1 MKYSSLIQI
10 VPQPTVT
17 LLRTFDPCH
26 LSEYG
31 HLGEVGGHLSE
42 KSESEGEGHLGE
54 EVAANLLYGRL
65 DRDDVDESERPG
77 SGSGSGASGGQRP
90 PAPRPRKNLPAAAKK
105 INFGLS
111 PPPPKPPR
119 NFNYALFGRDGDGD
133 EGEGDSEVCEKPKK
147 ATKEDSAGPGAVK
160 GKKKSKMKLQLEELG
175 RMTAGKGRKGE
186 RKDSLKGNVDEDSSR
201 GIAIENLYVTLP
213 MPPSNESSPEK
224 RLVVHFSISCVVA
237 RWSSLFSS
245 IKHDIRLH

>member
-1 MKYSSLIQI
+1 MKNFSLIQI

-42 KSESEGEGHLGE
+42 KSESESEGHLGE

-77 SGSGSGASGGQRP
+77 SGSGASGSQRP

-105 INFGLS
+105 INFG
-111 PPPPKPPR
+111 PRGPPKPPR

-147 ATKEDSAGPGAVK
+147 ATKEDSPGPGAVK

-201 GIAIENLYVTLP
+201 GIAVENLYVTLP
-213 MPPSNESSPEK
+213 LPPSNESSPEK
-224 RLVVHFSISCVVA
+224 RLVISPFLFLSGWSVVVFIFI
-237 RWSSLFSS
+237 SL
-245 IKHDIRLH
+245 IGL

>member
-1 MKYSSLIQI
+1 MKNFCLIQI

-31 HLGEVGGHLSE
+31 HLGEVGGHLGE

-105 INFGLS
+105 INFGS
-111 PPPPKPPR
+111 TFVPPPKPPR

-175 RMTAGKGRKGE
+175 GLAFNTSALQFDQGQPQNQRA
-186 RKDSLKGNVDEDSSR
+186 
-201 GIAIENLYVTLP
+201 
-213 MPPSNESSPEK
+213 
-224 RLVVHFSISCVVA
+224 
-237 RWSSLFSS
+237 
-245 IKHDIRLH
+245 

>member
-1 MKYSSLIQI
+1 M
-10 VPQPTVT
+10 T

-77 SGSGSGASGGQRP
+77 SGSGSGSGASGGQRP
-90 PAPRPRKNLPAAAKK
+90 PAPRPRKNLPASAKK
-105 INFGLS
+105 INFGPS

-147 ATKEDSAGPGAVK
+147 ATKEDSPGPGAVK
-160 GKKKSKMKLQLEELG
+160 GKKKSKMKWQLEELG
-175 RMTAGKGRKGE
+175 RMTGNLGRKGE
-186 RKDSLKGNVDEDSSR
+186 RKDSLKGNVDEESSR
-201 GIAIENLYVTLP
+201 GIAVENLYVTLP
-213 MPPSNESSPEK
+213 LPPSNESSPEK
-224 RLVVHFSISCVVA
+224 RLVFLHFYSCVVGKT
-237 RWSSLFSS
+237 SKLVSQSEFFGSCF
-245 IKHDIRLH
+245 